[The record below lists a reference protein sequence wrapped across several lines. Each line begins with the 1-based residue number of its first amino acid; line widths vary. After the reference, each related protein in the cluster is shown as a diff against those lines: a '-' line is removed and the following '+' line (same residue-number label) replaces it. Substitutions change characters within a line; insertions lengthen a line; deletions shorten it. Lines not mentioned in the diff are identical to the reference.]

1 MSKFIATRRHNPCPV
16 CGDIKGKCRHLP
28 DSPDTVLCM
37 TATDAYSAPPGWQFL
52 KLTSDGLWGIIRRDT
67 GEINEELK
75 REWAE
80 RWRNL
85 RIERLRIE
93 KARHAASLTEG
104 DRDTQ
109 IRDILGQLQLS
120 SAHREDL
127 RRRGLSDELITAGM
141 FRSLTQWQQLKEEVD
156 HRTAGVSISGK
167 SLVNYHSGYLVP
179 VWNEYFQIL
188 AWQQRVDNL
197 SEDTPKYLW
206 ATSRTRNRPNGST
219 AHLTNGELPLTYCQP
234 INTNN
239 FCNNTNLSKNF
250 FSARIAYP
258 YRKAEPEGWDLV
270 GLGEHLPSKFSQ
282 SNENPHP
289 IANSRFAST
298 DSLQLFSYIGLAE
311 GILKP
316 WIISQLRSQIVI
328 GAAGGQFASSPET
341 FKRYLEAASTQL
353 GSCKNVLLWA
363 DAGAIAN
370 KNVMRQYRRA
380 YDLLRLWG
388 YTLRVAWWGQLDKSC
403 ADPDEYRGE
412 YEILTWAQFESLSR
426 NPSRFWDDVKYQ
438 LRKVKKL
445 FRRGSGFNRRGQR
458 LRERSAPT
466 ATIIFTPDQLP
477 TPAEYIKLGCPRIIY
492 MGDERVTIW
501 KEAVAKGWCHIFD
514 KSVPGVGKSHT
525 AGSMRAHEFDVRQLF
540 YNAADHRNPTTLTVE
555 KHFVDLPPRH
565 NGLVIDK
572 NRTTPMGRAFTVHPT
587 GNEPEDTAKV
597 VGNCHR
603 TPTFR
608 ALSNKNINNIEAQEN
623 PICASCH
630 LQFAC
635 QTSTGP
641 GFGYRN
647 KRMEVLK
654 HSEIRAHP
662 QSLPL
667 VDDYEYGD
675 VGMYWDE
682 ASGLF
687 TTKKKIE
694 VSISDFNQTVGEL
707 AIRNPELFVKL
718 HPIFE
723 KLRWLWEKL
732 KAVEDKGQAKS
743 VNIAF
748 SHGVPESDRYGYNDT
763 AIRQLLGELPLYIAD
778 TIEELDRCLKPDLS
792 FLADGTDGIDTTS
805 MSKKERSKLRTANQL
820 LRQESY
826 REAKRTLESISLNWL
841 VPMLEVWAF
850 FQKGAL
856 HFDKGILS
864 IYVADNRHQEVARA
878 AKFNIYLDGT
888 MDVRYLA
895 LKLGVGV
902 ENILQI
908 EQVVPSYENLTVIQV
923 TGMGVLGRDRRES
936 MIARV
941 MACREGI
948 INKYEGLSVAIIERK
963 AFALDGDGYH
973 FRDSRGV
980 NRFKDA
986 NVLVSMGIPYPNIGE
1001 LAAEYQ
1007 ILTGVSPDLEGDQ
1020 KEERIRLMAARFGK
1034 QGSNDYA
1041 LMQQGSD
1048 LDYQEFIDSFVRAEI
1063 LQEAGRLRSHLR
1075 PEEELIYYFVGD
1087 FDLEFFQVELP
1098 GCKFETKQA
1107 IEIDFRAAD
1116 YGEQTKIAIVKAC
1129 ADLIAH
1135 QVKPT
1140 QEKIE
1145 EELKE
1150 KYPDHAV
1157 TQERISQIANK
1168 SLGGWKGLPQTIA
1181 AIIKSLG
1188 EKGELPPLQEH
1199 EPFYAK
1205 VYLPL
1210 LGQESPIKAVV
1221 GLVEFALLMGTRFGT
1236 ILQHV
1241 LIDVRSQLLRYA
1253 FCVMK
1258 IIGVGMEWLIEELS
1272 PLLDTC

>member
-80 RWRNL
+80 RTAYL

-93 KARHAASLTEG
+93 RTRHATSLTEG
-104 DRDTQ
+104 DRNTQ
-109 IRDILGQLQLS
+109 IRDILGQLRLS
-120 SAHREDL
+120 SRHREDL
-127 RRRGLSDELITAGM
+127 QHRGLNDELIEKGKFKSVEQWQKLDLEVSYRLAGVALGG
-141 FRSLTQWQQLKEEVD
+141 RSLITPQ
-156 HRTAGVSISGK
+156 T
-167 SLVNYHSGYLVP
+167 GYLCP
-179 VWNEYFQIL
+179 VWNPEAQIVG
-188 AWQQRVDNL
+188 WQLRVDDNSL
-197 SEDTPKYLW
+197 EDVPKYLW
-206 ATSRTRNRPNGST
+206 ATSRTRKRPQGAT
-219 AHLTNGELPLTYCQP
+219 VHFQNGELPLT
-234 INTNN
+234 
-239 FCNNTNLSKNF
+239 FCTPAN
-250 FSARIAYP
+250 
-258 YRKAEPEGWDLV
+258 DV
-270 GLGEHLPSKFSQ
+270 
-282 SNENPHP
+282 HP
-289 IANSRFAST
+289 LA
-298 DSLQLFSYIGLAE
+298 QYIGIAE

-370 KNVMRQYRRA
+370 KNVMRQYRRTYELA
-380 YDLLRLWG
+380 TRWG

-445 FRRGSGFNRRGQR
+445 FRRGSGFNRRVQR
-458 LRERSAPT
+458 LRERSTPT

-587 GNEPEDTAKV
+587 GNEPEGTNKV

-608 ALSNKNINNIEAQEN
+608 ALSNKNINNIEGTEN
-623 PICASCH
+623 PICAGCH
-630 LQFAC
+630 LRFAC

-694 VSISDFNQTVGEL
+694 VTISDFNQTVGEL

-732 KAVEDKGQAKS
+732 KVVEDKGQGEF

-763 AIRQLLGELPLYIAD
+763 AIRQLLLEVPEDIAD

-792 FLADGTDGIDTTS
+792 FLADSTDGIDTTS
-805 MSKKERSKLRTANQL
+805 MSKKERDKLRTANQL

-826 REAKRTLESISLNWL
+826 REAKRTLDSISLNWL

-850 FQKGAL
+850 FQPGAL

-864 IYVADNRHQEVARA
+864 IYVGDNRHQEVARA

-888 MDVRYLA
+888 MDVHYLA
-895 LKLGVGV
+895 LKLGVVV

-963 AFALDGDGYH
+963 AFALDEDGYH

-980 NRFKDA
+980 NRFKDV

-1007 ILTGVSPDLEGDQ
+1007 ILMGVSPDLEGDQ

-1041 LMQQGSD
+1041 LVQQESD

-1145 EELKE
+1145 DELKE

-1188 EKGELPPLQEH
+1188 EKGELPLIEEH

-1210 LGQESPIKAVV
+1210 LSQESPIKAVV

-1272 PLLDTC
+1272 SLLDTC

>member
-1 MSKFIATRRHNPCPV
+1 
-16 CGDIKGKCRHLP
+16 
-28 DSPDTVLCM
+28 
-37 TATDAYSAPPGWQFL
+37 
-52 KLTSDGLWGIIRRDT
+52 
-67 GEINEELK
+67 
-75 REWAE
+75 
-80 RWRNL
+80 
-85 RIERLRIE
+85 
-93 KARHAASLTEG
+93 
-104 DRDTQ
+104 
-109 IRDILGQLQLS
+109 
-120 SAHREDL
+120 
-127 RRRGLSDELITAGM
+127 
-141 FRSLTQWQQLKEEVD
+141 
-156 HRTAGVSISGK
+156 
-167 SLVNYHSGYLVP
+167 
-179 VWNEYFQIL
+179 
-188 AWQQRVDNL
+188 
-197 SEDTPKYLW
+197 
-206 ATSRTRNRPNGST
+206 
-219 AHLTNGELPLTYCQP
+219 
-234 INTNN
+234 
-239 FCNNTNLSKNF
+239 
-250 FSARIAYP
+250 
-258 YRKAEPEGWDLV
+258 
-270 GLGEHLPSKFSQ
+270 
-282 SNENPHP
+282 
-289 IANSRFAST
+289 
-298 DSLQLFSYIGLAE
+298 
-311 GILKP
+311 
-316 WIISQLRSQIVI
+316 
-328 GAAGGQFASSPET
+328 
-341 FKRYLEAASTQL
+341 
-353 GSCKNVLLWA
+353 
-363 DAGAIAN
+363 
-370 KNVMRQYRRA
+370 
-380 YDLLRLWG
+380 
-388 YTLRVAWWGQLDKSC
+388 
-403 ADPDEYRGE
+403 
-412 YEILTWAQFESLSR
+412 FESLSR

-458 LRERSAPT
+458 LRERSTPT

-608 ALSNKNINNIEAQEN
+608 ALSNKNINNIEAKEN

-630 LQFAC
+630 LRFAC
-635 QTSTGP
+635 QTSIGS

-647 KRMEVLK
+647 KRREVLK

-687 TTKKKIE
+687 TTHKKIE
-694 VSISDFNQTVGEL
+694 VNISDFNQTVGEL
-707 AIRNPELFVKL
+707 AIHNPELFVKL

-763 AIRQLLGELPLYIAD
+763 AIRQLLLEVPEDIAD

-805 MSKKERSKLRTANQL
+805 MSKKERSQLRIANQL

-826 REAKRTLESISLNWL
+826 REAKRTLDSISLNWL
-841 VPMLEVWAF
+841 IPMLEVWAF
-850 FQKGAL
+850 FQRGAL

-895 LKLGVGV
+895 LKLGVVV

-980 NRFKDA
+980 NRFKDV
-986 NVLVSMGIPYPNIGE
+986 NILVSIGIPYPNIGE

-1007 ILTGVSPDLEGDQ
+1007 ILMGVSQRLDKNGQPCFIDPQHPTIPSDEGCPFLSGFSPRVSPDLEGEE
-1020 KEERIRLMAARFGK
+1020 KEERRKLMAARFGK

-1041 LMQQGSD
+1041 LVQQGSD

-1145 EELKE
+1145 DELKE

-1157 TQERISQIANK
+1157 SQERISQIANK

-1188 EKGELPPLQEH
+1188 EKGELPLIEEH

-1210 LGQESPIKAVV
+1210 LSQESPINAVV
-1221 GLVEFALLMGTRFGT
+1221 EGVQFALLVGTRFGA

-1241 LIDVRSQLLRYA
+1241 LIDVRSQLLKYA
-1253 FCVMK
+1253 FSVMQ
-1258 IIGVGMEWLIEELS
+1258 IIGVGIEWLIEELS

>member
-1 MSKFIATRRHNPCPV
+1 
-16 CGDIKGKCRHLP
+16 
-28 DSPDTVLCM
+28 
-37 TATDAYSAPPGWQFL
+37 
-52 KLTSDGLWGIIRRDT
+52 
-67 GEINEELK
+67 
-75 REWAE
+75 
-80 RWRNL
+80 
-85 RIERLRIE
+85 
-93 KARHAASLTEG
+93 
-104 DRDTQ
+104 
-109 IRDILGQLQLS
+109 
-120 SAHREDL
+120 
-127 RRRGLSDELITAGM
+127 
-141 FRSLTQWQQLKEEVD
+141 
-156 HRTAGVSISGK
+156 
-167 SLVNYHSGYLVP
+167 
-179 VWNEYFQIL
+179 
-188 AWQQRVDNL
+188 
-197 SEDTPKYLW
+197 
-206 ATSRTRNRPNGST
+206 
-219 AHLTNGELPLTYCQP
+219 
-234 INTNN
+234 
-239 FCNNTNLSKNF
+239 
-250 FSARIAYP
+250 
-258 YRKAEPEGWDLV
+258 
-270 GLGEHLPSKFSQ
+270 
-282 SNENPHP
+282 
-289 IANSRFAST
+289 
-298 DSLQLFSYIGLAE
+298 
-311 GILKP
+311 
-316 WIISQLRSQIVI
+316 
-328 GAAGGQFASSPET
+328 
-341 FKRYLEAASTQL
+341 
-353 GSCKNVLLWA
+353 
-363 DAGAIAN
+363 
-370 KNVMRQYRRA
+370 
-380 YDLLRLWG
+380 
-388 YTLRVAWWGQLDKSC
+388 
-403 ADPDEYRGE
+403 
-412 YEILTWAQFESLSR
+412 FESLSR

-445 FRRGSGFNRRGQR
+445 FRRGSGFNRRVQR
-458 LRERSAPT
+458 LRERSTPT

-525 AGSMRAHEFDVRQLF
+525 AGSMRAHEFNVRQLF

-587 GNEPEDTAKV
+587 GNEPEGTNKV

-608 ALSNKNINNIEAQEN
+608 ALSNKNINNIEGTEN
-623 PICASCH
+623 PICAGCH
-630 LQFAC
+630 LRFAC

-694 VSISDFNQTVGEL
+694 VTISDFNQTVGEL

-732 KAVEDKGQAKS
+732 KVVKGEGQGEES

-748 SHGVPESDRYGYNDT
+748 SYGVPESDRYGYNDT
-763 AIRQLLGELPLYIAD
+763 AIRQLLLEVPEDIAD

-805 MSKKERSKLRTANQL
+805 MNKKERDKLRTANQL

-841 VPMLEVWAF
+841 IPMLEVWAF
-850 FQKGAL
+850 FQRGAL

-948 INKYEGLSVAIIERK
+948 INKYQGLSVAIIERK

-1007 ILTGVSPDLEGDQ
+1007 ILMGVSPDLEGKD
-1020 KEERIRLMAARFGK
+1020 KEERRKLMAAGFGK
-1034 QGSNDYA
+1034 QGTNDYA
-1041 LMQQGSD
+1041 LVQQRSD

-1129 ADLIAH
+1129 ADLIAC
-1135 QVKPT
+1135 QIKPT

-1157 TQERISQIANK
+1157 SQERISQIANK

-1210 LGQESPIKAVV
+1210 LSQESPIKAVV
-1221 GLVEFALLMGTRFGT
+1221 GLVEFALLMGTRFGA

-1258 IIGVGMEWLIEELS
+1258 IIGFGMEWLIEELS

>member
-1 MSKFIATRRHNPCPV
+1 MGNFISTSRNNPCPV
-16 CGDIKGKCRHLP
+16 CGDTRGKCRHVH
-28 DSPDTVLCM
+28 DSPDMTLCM
-37 TATDAYSAPPGWQFL
+37 TVTDAHSTPPGFKFL
-52 KLTSDGLWGIIRRDT
+52 KMSKDGLWGI
-67 GEINEELK
+67 L
-75 REWAE
+75 
-80 RWRNL
+80 
-85 RIERLRIE
+85 
-93 KARHAASLTEG
+93 
-104 DRDTQ
+104 
-109 IRDILGQLQLS
+109 IRDEGTSNDGKQEWIRQLRLEKQQRLKEEKHRLAQLLSETERDRNIHRLLDSISLS
-120 SAHREDL
+120 SDHREDL
-127 RRRGLSDELITAGM
+127 RNRGLSDKLIDAG
-141 FRSLTQWQQLKEEVD
+141 FFRSIERWQQLNCEVSHRVAGVSLSGRSLTNW
-156 HRTAGVSISGK
+156 T
-167 SLVNYHSGYLVP
+167 SGYICPL
-179 VWNEYFQIL
+179 WNPKGEIIS
-188 AWQQRVDNL
+188 WQLRTDGQEKNL
-197 SEDTPKYLW
+197 QEQSDKEIPKYLW
-206 ATSRTRNRPNGST
+206 ATSSSKRRPGGPT
-219 AHLTNGELPLTYCQP
+219 AHLSNGELPLTFCAP
-234 INTNN
+234 VVDN
-239 FCNNTNLSKNF
+239 FEFNGNLVNEISPVLP
-250 FSARIAYP
+250 AP
-258 YRKAEPEGWDLV
+258 L
-270 GLGEHLPSKFSQ
+270 LG
-282 SNENPHP
+282 
-289 IANSRFAST
+289 
-298 DSLQLFSYIGLAE
+298 DYIGIAE

-316 WIISQLRSQIVI
+316 WIISQLRSQVVI

-403 ADPDEYRGE
+403 ADPDEYTGE

-438 LRKVKKL
+438 LRKVQKL

-477 TPAEYIKLGCPRIIY
+477 TRAEYIKLGCPRIIY

-525 AGSMRAHEFDVRQLF
+525 AGSMRAHEFNVRQLF

-572 NRTTPMGRAFTVHPT
+572 NRITPMGRAFTVHPT

-608 ALSNKNINNIEAQEN
+608 ALSNKNINNIEAKEN
-623 PICASCH
+623 PICAGCH
-630 LQFAC
+630 LRFAC
-635 QTSTGP
+635 QSSTGS

-687 TTKKKIE
+687 TTHKKIE

-707 AIRNPELFVKL
+707 AISNPELFVKL

-732 KAVEDKGQAKS
+732 KPIKGFEQGEF
-743 VNIAF
+743 VDIAF
-748 SHGVPESDRYGYNDT
+748 SHGDPESDRYGYNDT
-763 AIRQLLGELPLYIAD
+763 AIRQLLLEVPLYIAD

-805 MSKKERSKLRTANQL
+805 MSKKERLELRTANQL

-850 FQKGAL
+850 FQRGAL

-895 LKLGVGV
+895 LKLGLGV

-948 INKYEGLSVAIIERK
+948 INKYQGLSVAIIERK

-1007 ILTGVSPDLEGDQ
+1007 ILTGVSPDLEGED

-1041 LMQQGSD
+1041 LVQQGSD

-1145 EELKE
+1145 AELKE
-1150 KYPDHAV
+1150 KYPGHAV
-1157 TQERISQIANK
+1157 SQERISQIANK

-1188 EKGELPPLQEH
+1188 EKGELPLIEEH

-1210 LGQESPIKAVV
+1210 LSQESPIKAVV

-1241 LIDVRSQLLRYA
+1241 LIDVRSQLLGYA

-1258 IIGVGMEWLIEELS
+1258 IIGFGIEWLIEELS

>member
-67 GEINEELK
+67 QEIDEKLK

-93 KARHAASLTEG
+93 RARHAASLTEG
-104 DRDTQ
+104 DRNTQ
-109 IRDILGQLQLS
+109 IRDILGQLRLS
-120 SAHREDL
+120 SRHREDL
-127 RRRGLSDELITAGM
+127 QHRGLNHELIEKGKFKSVEQWQKLDLEVSYRLAGVALGG
-141 FRSLTQWQQLKEEVD
+141 RSLITPQ
-156 HRTAGVSISGK
+156 T
-167 SLVNYHSGYLVP
+167 GYLCP
-179 VWNEYFQIL
+179 VWNPEAQIVG
-188 AWQQRVDNL
+188 WQLRVDDNSL
-197 SEDTPKYLW
+197 EDVPKYLW
-206 ATSRTRNRPNGST
+206 ATSRTRKRPQGAT
-219 AHLTNGELPLTYCQP
+219 VHFQNGELPLT
-234 INTNN
+234 
-239 FCNNTNLSKNF
+239 FCTPAN
-250 FSARIAYP
+250 
-258 YRKAEPEGWDLV
+258 DV
-270 GLGEHLPSKFSQ
+270 
-282 SNENPHP
+282 HP
-289 IANSRFAST
+289 LA
-298 DSLQLFSYIGLAE
+298 QYIGIAE

-370 KNVMRQYRRA
+370 KNVMRQYRRTYELA
-380 YDLLRLWG
+380 TRWG

-458 LRERSAPT
+458 LRERSAPS

-587 GNEPEDTAKV
+587 GNEPEGTNKV

-608 ALSNKNINNIEAQEN
+608 ALSNKNINNIEGTEN
-623 PICASCH
+623 PICAGCH
-630 LQFAC
+630 LRFAC

-667 VDDYEYGD
+667 VDDYEYSD

-694 VSISDFNQTVGEL
+694 VTISDFNQTVGEL

-732 KAVEDKGQAKS
+732 KMVKGEGQGEEF

-748 SHGVPESDRYGYNDT
+748 SHEDPESDRYGYNDT
-763 AIRQLLGELPLYIAD
+763 AIRQLLLEVPEDIAD

-805 MSKKERSKLRTANQL
+805 MSKKERFKLRTANQL

-888 MDVRYLA
+888 MDVHYLA
-895 LKLGVGV
+895 LKLGVVV

-936 MIARV
+936 MMARV

-980 NRFKDA
+980 NRFKDV

-1007 ILTGVSPDLEGDQ
+1007 ILMGVSPDLEGDQ
-1020 KEERIRLMAARFGK
+1020 KEQRIRQMAAAFGK

-1145 EELKE
+1145 AELKE
-1150 KYPDHAV
+1150 KYPGHAV
-1157 TQERISQIANK
+1157 SQERISQIANK

-1188 EKGELPPLQEH
+1188 EKGELPLIEEH

-1221 GLVEFALLMGTRFGT
+1221 GLVEFALLMGARFGA

-1241 LIDVRSQLLRYA
+1241 LIDVRSALRSSASLSQLLRYA

-1272 PLLDTC
+1272 SLLDTC

>member
-1 MSKFIATRRHNPCPV
+1 MGNFISTSRNNPCTV
-16 CGDIKGKCRHLP
+16 CGDTRGKCRHVH
-28 DSPDTVLCM
+28 DSPDMTLCM
-37 TATDAYSAPPGWQFL
+37 TVTDAHSTPPGFKFL
-52 KLTSDGLWGIIRRDT
+52 KMSKDGLWGI
-67 GEINEELK
+67 L
-75 REWAE
+75 
-80 RWRNL
+80 
-85 RIERLRIE
+85 
-93 KARHAASLTEG
+93 
-104 DRDTQ
+104 
-109 IRDILGQLQLS
+109 IRDEGTSNDGKQEWIRQLRLEKQQRLKEEKYRLAQLNSETERDHNIHRLLDSISLS
-120 SAHREDL
+120 SDHREDL
-127 RRRGLSDELITAGM
+127 RNRGLSDKLIDAG
-141 FRSLTQWQQLKEEVD
+141 FFRSIERWQQLSCEVSHRVAGVSLSGRSLTNW
-156 HRTAGVSISGK
+156 T
-167 SLVNYHSGYLVP
+167 SGYICPL
-179 VWNEYFQIL
+179 WNPKGEIIT
-188 AWQQRVDNL
+188 WQLRTDGQEKNL
-197 SEDTPKYLW
+197 QEQSDKEIPKYLW
-206 ATSRTRNRPNGST
+206 ATSSSKRRPGGPT
-219 AHLTNGELPLTYCQP
+219 AHLSNGELPLTFCAP
-234 INTNN
+234 VVDN
-239 FCNNTNLSKNF
+239 FEFNGNLVNEIS
-250 FSARIAYP
+250 P
-258 YRKAEPEGWDLV
+258 V
-270 GLGEHLPSKFSQ
+270 LPA
-282 SNENPHP
+282 PLL
-289 IANSRFAST
+289 R
-298 DSLQLFSYIGLAE
+298 DYIGIAE

-370 KNVMRQYRRA
+370 KNVMRQYRRTYELA
-380 YDLLRLWG
+380 TRWG

-477 TPAEYIKLGCPRIIY
+477 TRAEYIKLGCPRIIY

-555 KHFVDLPPRH
+555 KHFVDLSPRH

-608 ALSNKNINNIEAQEN
+608 ALNNKNINNIEAKEN

-630 LQFAC
+630 LRFAC
-635 QTSTGP
+635 QSSTGS

-647 KRMEVLK
+647 ERMEVLK

-687 TTKKKIE
+687 TTRKKIE

-732 KAVEDKGQAKS
+732 KSAKGFEQGEEF

-763 AIRQLLGELPLYIAD
+763 AIRQLLLEVPEDIAD
-778 TIEELDRCLKPDLS
+778 TIEELDRSLKPDLS

-850 FQKGAL
+850 FQPGAL

-864 IYVADNRHQEVARA
+864 IYVADNRDQEVARA

-936 MIARV
+936 MMARV

-948 INKYEGLSVAIIERK
+948 INKYEGLNVAIIERK

-980 NRFKDA
+980 NRFKDT

-1007 ILTGVSPDLEGDQ
+1007 ILMGVSPDLEGDQ
-1020 KEERIRLMAARFGK
+1020 KEERIQLMAAGFGK
-1034 QGSNDYA
+1034 QGTNNYA
-1041 LMQQGSD
+1041 LVQQRSD

-1129 ADLIAH
+1129 ADLIAC
-1135 QVKPT
+1135 QIKPT

-1145 EELKE
+1145 DELKE

-1157 TQERISQIANK
+1157 SQERISQIANK

-1188 EKGELPPLQEH
+1188 EKGELPLIEEH

-1241 LIDVRSQLLRYA
+1241 LIDVRSQLLGYA

-1258 IIGVGMEWLIEELS
+1258 IIGFGMEWLIEELS

>member
-1 MSKFIATRRHNPCPV
+1 MGNFISTSRNNPCPV
-16 CGDIKGKCRHLP
+16 CGDTRGKCRHVH
-28 DSPDTVLCM
+28 DSPDMTLCM
-37 TATDAYSAPPGWQFL
+37 TVTDAHSTPPGFKFL
-52 KLTSDGLWGIIRRDT
+52 KMSKDGLWGI
-67 GEINEELK
+67 L
-75 REWAE
+75 
-80 RWRNL
+80 
-85 RIERLRIE
+85 
-93 KARHAASLTEG
+93 
-104 DRDTQ
+104 
-109 IRDILGQLQLS
+109 IRDEGTSNDGKQEWIRQLRLEKQQRLKEEKHRLAQLLSETERDRNIHRLLDSISLS
-120 SAHREDL
+120 SDHREDL
-127 RRRGLSDELITAGM
+127 RNRGLSDKLIDAG
-141 FRSLTQWQQLKEEVD
+141 FFRSIERWQQLNCEVSHRVAGVSLSGRSLTNW
-156 HRTAGVSISGK
+156 T
-167 SLVNYHSGYLVP
+167 SGYICPL
-179 VWNEYFQIL
+179 WNPKGEIIS
-188 AWQQRVDNL
+188 WQLRTDGQEKNL
-197 SEDTPKYLW
+197 QEQSDKEIPKYLW
-206 ATSRTRNRPNGST
+206 ATSSSKRRPGGPT
-219 AHLTNGELPLTYCQP
+219 AHLSNGELPLTFCAP
-234 INTNN
+234 VVDN
-239 FCNNTNLSKNF
+239 FEFNGNLVNEISPVLP
-250 FSARIAYP
+250 AP
-258 YRKAEPEGWDLV
+258 L
-270 GLGEHLPSKFSQ
+270 LG
-282 SNENPHP
+282 
-289 IANSRFAST
+289 
-298 DSLQLFSYIGLAE
+298 DYIGIAE

-316 WIISQLRSQIVI
+316 WIISQLRSQVVI

-403 ADPDEYRGE
+403 ADPDEYTGE

-438 LRKVKKL
+438 LRKVQKL

-525 AGSMRAHEFDVRQLF
+525 AGSMRAHEFNVRQLF

-572 NRTTPMGRAFTVHPT
+572 NRITPMGRAFTVHPT

-608 ALSNKNINNIEAQEN
+608 ALSNKNINNIEAKEN
-623 PICASCH
+623 PICAGCH
-630 LQFAC
+630 LRFAC
-635 QTSTGP
+635 QSSTGS

-687 TTKKKIE
+687 TTHKKIE

-707 AIRNPELFVKL
+707 AISNPELFVKL

-732 KAVEDKGQAKS
+732 KPIKGFEQGEF
-743 VNIAF
+743 VDIAF
-748 SHGVPESDRYGYNDT
+748 SHGDPESDRYGYNDT
-763 AIRQLLGELPLYIAD
+763 AIRQLLLEVPLYIAD

-805 MSKKERSKLRTANQL
+805 MSKKERLELRTANQL

-850 FQKGAL
+850 FQRGAL

-895 LKLGVGV
+895 LKLGLGV

-948 INKYEGLSVAIIERK
+948 INKYQGLSVAIIERK

-1007 ILTGVSPDLEGDQ
+1007 ILTGVSPDLEGED

-1041 LMQQGSD
+1041 LVQQGSD

-1145 EELKE
+1145 AELKE
-1150 KYPDHAV
+1150 KYPGHAV
-1157 TQERISQIANK
+1157 SQERISQIANK

-1188 EKGELPPLQEH
+1188 EKGELPLIEEH

-1210 LGQESPIKAVV
+1210 LSQESPIKAVV

-1241 LIDVRSQLLRYA
+1241 LIDVRSQLLGYA

-1258 IIGVGMEWLIEELS
+1258 IIGFGIEWLIEELS